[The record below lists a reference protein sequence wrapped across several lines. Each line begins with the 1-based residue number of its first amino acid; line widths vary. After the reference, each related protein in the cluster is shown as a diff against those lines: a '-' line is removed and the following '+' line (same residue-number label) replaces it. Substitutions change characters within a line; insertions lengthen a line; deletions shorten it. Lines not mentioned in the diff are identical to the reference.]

1 MPDLNQVSIF
11 FLVLLRALA
20 FLVSGPL
27 LSFGGIPALFKVG
40 FSMALAVVVFPLVA
54 LDTQVNVPGDAWGY
68 GLAVVSETAFGLLLG
83 VTVTIILN
91 GIRMAGQF
99 IDYQIGYSM
108 ASMVDP
114 INNVQNTL
122 LSQYLYLL
130 ALVFW
135 FLIDG
140 HYSLIM
146 GLAGS
151 YQIVPLSA
159 ASFNGDVIYN
169 LSKIFSGAFTI
180 ALKVSAPILAVLL
193 MCDLTLGFLART
205 APQINVF
212 LTGFPIKIAVGL
224 LTLSFLIP
232 LLGIM
237 LRYIFNTIE
246 RDLYTLMKVQL

>member
-1 MPDLNQVSIF
+1 MPDLNQLSIF

-20 FLVSGPL
+20 FMMSGPL
-27 LSFGGIPALFKVG
+27 MSFGGIPAVFKIG
-40 FSMALAVVVFPLVA
+40 FSMALAVVTYPLVG
-54 LDTQVNVPGDAWGY
+54 LDNQVNVPGDAWGY

-91 GIRMAGQF
+91 SIRMAGQF
-99 IDYQIGYSM
+99 IDIQIGYSM
-108 ASMVDP
+108 ASLVDP
-114 INNVQNTL
+114 VNNMQNTL
-122 LSQYLYLL
+122 LGQYLYLL

-151 YQIVPLSA
+151 YQIVPISA
-159 ASFNGDVIYN
+159 ASFNGGVAYTLI
-169 LSKIFSGAFTI
+169 KIFSGAFTI
-180 ALKVSAPILAVLL
+180 ALKVSAPILAVLV
-193 MCDLTLGFLART
+193 MSDLALGFLART

-212 LTGFPIKIAVGL
+212 ITGFPIKIAVGL

-232 LLGIM
+232 LLGTM
-237 LRYIFNTIE
+237 LRFLFNTIE

>member
-1 MPDLNQVSIF
+1 LPDSSQASIF
-11 FLVLLRALA
+11 FLVFLRALA

-27 LSFGGIPALFKVG
+27 FSFKGIPAVFKIG
-40 FSMALAVVVFPLVA
+40 FSFALAVVTFPLVA
-54 LDTQVNVPGDAWGY
+54 LNTQVNIPGDAWGY

-83 VTVTIILN
+83 TAVTIILN
-91 GIRMAGQF
+91 SIRMAGQF
-99 IDYQIGYSM
+99 IDLQIGYSM
-108 ASMVDP
+108 ANLIDP

-146 GLAGS
+146 GLVRS
-151 YQIVPLSA
+151 YQIVPISA
-159 ASFNGDVIYN
+159 ASFDGSVAFT
-169 LSKIFSGAFTI
+169 LTKIFSTAFTI
-180 ALKVSAPILAVLL
+180 ALKVSAPVLAVLL
-193 MCDLTLGFLART
+193 IADLALGFLSRT
-205 APQINVF
+205 TPQINVF
-212 LTGFPIKIAVGL
+212 LTGFPIKIAAGL

-232 LLGIM
+232 LLGTM
-237 LRYIFNTIE
+237 MRFLFNTIE

>member
-1 MPDLNQVSIF
+1 MPDLNQLSIF
-11 FLVLLRALA
+11 FLVLLRVVA
-20 FLVSGPL
+20 FMMSGPL
-27 LSFGGIPALFKVG
+27 MSFGGIPAVFKIG
-40 FSMALAVVVFPLVA
+40 FSMALAVVTYPLVG
-54 LDTQVNVPGDAWGY
+54 LDNQVNVPGDAWGY

-91 GIRMAGQF
+91 SIRMAGQF
-99 IDYQIGYSM
+99 IDIQIGYSM
-108 ASMVDP
+108 ASLVDP
-114 INNVQNTL
+114 VNNVQNTL
-122 LSQYLYLL
+122 LGQYLYLL

-151 YQIVPLSA
+151 YQIVPISA
-159 ASFNGDVIYN
+159 ASFNGGVAYTLI
-169 LSKIFSGAFTI
+169 KIFSGAFTI
-180 ALKVSAPILAVLL
+180 ALKVSAPILAVLV
-193 MCDLTLGFLART
+193 MSDLALGFLART

-212 LTGFPIKIAVGL
+212 ITGFPIKIAVGL

-232 LLGIM
+232 LLGTM
-237 LRYIFNTIE
+237 LRFLFNTIE

>member
-1 MPDLNQVSIF
+1 MPDLNQLSIF

-20 FLVSGPL
+20 FMMSGPL
-27 LSFGGIPALFKVG
+27 MSFGGIPAVFKIG
-40 FSMALAVVVFPLVA
+40 FSMALAVVTYPLVG
-54 LDTQVNVPGDAWGY
+54 LDNQVNVPGDAWGY

-91 GIRMAGQF
+91 SIRMAGQF
-99 IDYQIGYSM
+99 IDIQIGYSM
-108 ASMVDP
+108 ASLVDP
-114 INNVQNTL
+114 VNNVQNTL
-122 LSQYLYLL
+122 LGQYLYLL

-151 YQIVPLSA
+151 YQIVPISA
-159 ASFNGDVIYN
+159 ASFNGGVAYTLI
-169 LSKIFSGAFTI
+169 KIFSGAFTI
-180 ALKVSAPILAVLL
+180 ALKVSAPILAVLV
-193 MCDLTLGFLART
+193 MSDLALGFLART

-212 LTGFPIKIAVGL
+212 ITGFPIKIAVGL

-232 LLGIM
+232 LLGTM
-237 LRYIFNTIE
+237 LRFLFNTIE

>member
-1 MPDLNQVSIF
+1 MPDLNQLSIF

-20 FLVSGPL
+20 FMMSGPL
-27 LSFGGIPALFKVG
+27 MSFGGIPAVFKIG
-40 FSMALAVVVFPLVA
+40 FSMALAVVTYPLVG
-54 LDTQVNVPGDAWGY
+54 LDNQVNVPGDAWGY

-91 GIRMAGQF
+91 SIRMAGQF
-99 IDYQIGYSM
+99 IDIQIGYSM
-108 ASMVDP
+108 ASLVDP
-114 INNVQNTL
+114 VNNVQNTL
-122 LSQYLYLL
+122 LGQYLYLL

-151 YQIVPLSA
+151 YQIVPISA
-159 ASFNGDVIYN
+159 ASFNGGVAYMLI
-169 LSKIFSGAFTI
+169 KIFSGAFTI
-180 ALKVSAPILAVLL
+180 ALKVSAPILAVLV
-193 MCDLTLGFLART
+193 MSDLALGFLART

-212 LTGFPIKIAVGL
+212 ITGFPIKIAVGL

-232 LLGIM
+232 LLGTM
-237 LRYIFNTIE
+237 LRFLFNTIE

>member
-1 MPDLNQVSIF
+1 MPDLNQLSIF

-20 FLVSGPL
+20 FMISGPL
-27 LSFGGIPALFKVG
+27 MSFGGIPAVFKIG
-40 FSMALAVVVFPLVA
+40 FSMALAVVTYPLVG

-83 VTVTIILN
+83 VAVTIILN
-91 GIRMAGQF
+91 SIRMAGQF
-99 IDYQIGYSM
+99 IDIQIGYSM
-108 ASMVDP
+108 ASLMDP
-114 INNVQNTL
+114 VNNVHNTL
-122 LSQYLYLL
+122 LGQYLYLL

-151 YQIVPLSA
+151 YQIVPISA
-159 ASFNGDVIYN
+159 ASFNGGVAYTLI
-169 LSKIFSGAFTI
+169 KIFSGAFTI
-180 ALKVSAPILAVLL
+180 ALKVSAPILAVLV
-193 MCDLTLGFLART
+193 MSDLALGFLART

-212 LTGFPIKIAVGL
+212 ITGFPIKIAVGL

-232 LLGIM
+232 LLGTM
-237 LRYIFNTIE
+237 LRFLFNTIE

>member
-1 MPDLNQVSIF
+1 MPDLNQLSIF
-11 FLVLLRALA
+11 FLVLLRAVA
-20 FLVSGPL
+20 FMMSGPL
-27 LSFGGIPALFKVG
+27 MSFGGIPAVFKIG
-40 FSMALAVVVFPLVA
+40 FSMALAVVTYPLVG
-54 LDTQVNVPGDAWGY
+54 LDNQVNVPGDAWGY

-91 GIRMAGQF
+91 SIRMAGQF
-99 IDYQIGYSM
+99 IDIQIGYSM
-108 ASMVDP
+108 ASLVDP
-114 INNVQNTL
+114 VNNVQNTL
-122 LSQYLYLL
+122 LGQYLYLL

-151 YQIVPLSA
+151 YQIVPISA
-159 ASFNGDVIYN
+159 ASFNGGVAYTLI
-169 LSKIFSGAFTI
+169 KIFSGAFTI
-180 ALKVSAPILAVLL
+180 ALKVSAPILAVLV
-193 MCDLTLGFLART
+193 MSDLALGFLART

-212 LTGFPIKIAVGL
+212 ITGFPIKIAVGL

-232 LLGIM
+232 LLGTM
-237 LRYIFNTIE
+237 LRFLFNTIE

>member
-1 MPDLNQVSIF
+1 MPDLNQLSIF

-20 FLVSGPL
+20 FMMSGPL
-27 LSFGGIPALFKVG
+27 LSFGGIPAIFKIG
-40 FSMALAVVVFPLVA
+40 FSMALAVVTYPLVA
-54 LDTQVNVPGDAWGY
+54 LDTQVNVPGDAWGF

-83 VTVTIILN
+83 LAVTFILN
-91 GIRMAGQF
+91 SIRLAGQY

-108 ASMVDP
+108 ASLVDP
-114 INNVQNTL
+114 VNNMQNTL
-122 LSQYLYLL
+122 LAQYLYLL

-151 YQIVPLSA
+151 YQIVPISA
-159 ASFNGDVIYN
+159 ASFNGGVIYT
-169 LSKIFSGAFTI
+169 LIKIFSGTFII
-180 ALKVSAPILAVLL
+180 AVKVSAPILAVLL
-193 MCDLTLGFLART
+193 MSDLTLGFLART

-232 LLGIM
+232 LLGTM
-237 LRYIFNTIE
+237 LRFLFNTIE

>member
-1 MPDLNQVSIF
+1 MM
-11 FLVLLRALA
+11 
-20 FLVSGPL
+20 SGPL
-27 LSFGGIPALFKVG
+27 MSFGGIPAVFKIG
-40 FSMALAVVVFPLVA
+40 FSMALAVVTYPLVG
-54 LDTQVNVPGDAWGY
+54 LDNQVNVPGDAWGY

-91 GIRMAGQF
+91 SIRMAGQF
-99 IDYQIGYSM
+99 IDIQIGYSM
-108 ASMVDP
+108 ASLVDP
-114 INNVQNTL
+114 VNNVQNTL
-122 LSQYLYLL
+122 LGQYLYLL

-151 YQIVPLSA
+151 YQIVPISA
-159 ASFNGDVIYN
+159 ASFNGGVAYTLI
-169 LSKIFSGAFTI
+169 KIFSGAFTI
-180 ALKVSAPILAVLL
+180 ALKVSAPILAVLV
-193 MCDLTLGFLART
+193 MSDLALGFLART

-212 LTGFPIKIAVGL
+212 ITGFPIKIAVGL

-232 LLGIM
+232 LLGTM
-237 LRYIFNTIE
+237 LRFLFNTIE